1 MSNPFANME
10 ITHNLNIYEY
20 ENPFTVIQAMNNLN
34 ESVDVQ
40 NDFTSFIKTNVRVN
54 LEGQEENILKMEKL
68 VSLLYSKNEFDTS
81 NELNSNIINA
91 IKQYLPNF
99 KSSEKDKTL
108 FVIPNIIGSN
118 KNYKFYNKI
127 VKLHLDNKSNPNN
140 EIFFLDIIPSIKI
153 NDNEFSQI
161 IDKEFMK
168 LMQYIQEKYSNYLIK
183 LNKKDDN
190 RNPSSIE
197 SYIKNIIFLVNPKG
211 EFETHRL
218 FESNKLSTKQQ
229 SIIHDK
235 YKKFSSIK
243 NIGKQNIIKEKIK
256 SIPNI
261 TFDQFFLRIQS
272 LLKEGDAA
280 RNKETYKLFFNY
292 LERKT
297 KDFLTQVTK
306 KTSKVISKDD
316 QNIIEFII
324 KVHNIDIIEENE
336 NFNRIIANRNQTY
349 ELISNNEDKI
359 YRGYFTKN
367 KGLNYYFNV
376 SYNDNLIIQD
386 FCKYIR
392 KNFNNTLENLI
403 LNFNKELRK
412 TVNSRDKIFE
422 KIIGIGLN
430 SQNELFKIP
439 TGVNSEYMSDGML
452 NPGSIY
458 KTKVSTVLDD
468 IFYSK
473 NTKKYMDVG
482 FLKLAFID
490 PESTI
495 GYSRNN
501 YYFLENKNEPYSKS
515 NFNKYLNDIKNEIFY
530 KILNV
535 DVIKH
540 DTKMEYK
547 IIKNNNEVDNG
558 TIKKLLKKYY
568 YEKFTLNR
576 AHPSYQE
583 TSILKYYND
592 LRFDIKNLRNF
603 YNMKNNSKKTKD
615 EFKKLQSY
623 YLLQIL
629 TNDDLYKEYYDYI
642 SVNDK
647 KFIMA
652 RNISDIEKKK
662 FENSIINSIV
672 DIIFETGNVFYL
684 YERSESNSE
693 EKRFKEENI
702 GKGRNNYHIIS
713 YKKNKQIDT
722 IQLKNVHDV
731 SEHFYDANRENVDM
745 RHKLD
750 LDLFKEMIKNKGDN
764 NKYEYRSI
772 EISISK
778 KYDDKN
784 VYDAQ
789 KQACPSVKKR
799 MKKRTR
805 KLYNGVRKLVK
816 QTTRKIRA
824 VVVS

>member
-1 MSNPFANME
+1 M
-10 ITHNLNIYEY
+10 
-20 ENPFTVIQAMNNLN
+20 
-34 ESVDVQ
+34 
-40 NDFTSFIKTNVRVN
+40 
-54 LEGQEENILKMEKL
+54 
-68 VSLLYSKNEFDTS
+68 
-81 NELNSNIINA
+81 
-91 IKQYLPNF
+91 
-99 KSSEKDKTL
+99 
-108 FVIPNIIGSN
+108 
-118 KNYKFYNKI
+118 
-127 VKLHLDNKSNPNN
+127 
-140 EIFFLDIIPSIKI
+140 
-153 NDNEFSQI
+153 
-161 IDKEFMK
+161 
-168 LMQYIQEKYSNYLIK
+168 
-183 LNKKDDN
+183 
-190 RNPSSIE
+190 
-197 SYIKNIIFLVNPKG
+197 
-211 EFETHRL
+211 
-218 FESNKLSTKQQ
+218 
-229 SIIHDK
+229 
-235 YKKFSSIK
+235 
-243 NIGKQNIIKEKIK
+243 
-256 SIPNI
+256 
-261 TFDQFFLRIQS
+261 
-272 LLKEGDAA
+272 LKEGDAA

-306 KTSKVISKDD
+306 KTSKIISKDD

-336 NFNRIIANRNQTY
+336 NFNKIIANRNQTY

-392 KNFNNTLENLI
+392 KNLNNTLEKFI

-412 TVNSRDKIFE
+412 TLNSRDKIFE

-439 TGVNSEYMSDGML
+439 IGANSESDGML
-452 NPGSIY
+452 RPGSIY
-458 KTKVSTVLDD
+458 KTKMSTVLDD
-468 IFYSK
+468 IFNSK
-473 NTKKYMDVG
+473 NTKKYMDIG
-482 FLKLAFID
+482 FLKLAFIN

-501 YYFLENKNEPYSKS
+501 YYFLENKGETYSKF

-547 IIKNNNEVDNG
+547 IIKNNNEVDSG
-558 TIKKLLKKYY
+558 TI
-568 YEKFTLNR
+568 
-576 AHPSYQE
+576 
-583 TSILKYYND
+583 
-592 LRFDIKNLRNF
+592 
-603 YNMKNNSKKTKD
+603 
-615 EFKKLQSY
+615 KKLQSY
-623 YLLQIL
+623 YLLQII

-662 FENSIINSIV
+662 FENSIINSII

-722 IQLKNVHDV
+722 IKLKNVHDV

-764 NKYEYRSI
+764 DKYEYRSI

-778 KYDDKN
+778 KYDDKK

-789 KQACPSVKKR
+789 KVACPSVKKR

-805 KLYNGVRKLVK
+805 KLYNGVKKLVK

-824 VVVS
+824 VVVN